1 MHISMVSD
9 EFKYLFTAYWATC
22 ISLLWGTDV
31 FLPEWM
37 CIIDTGTAM
46 SMTPMPKTPGHG
58 KAFSLP
64 RTNVDEQ
71 LSLTQTNVCK
81 EYQMQHP
88 HPSGMLTLCTEL
100 PTATASSS
108 QITTTWDCSYRNL
121 LRRPSTK
128 ISSSL
133 SPLRVGAELAECLN
147 CYWCT
152 CIRTQNPPDPSFS
165 VCVSF
170 LHFLSPQ

>member
-1 MHISMVSD
+1 MVSD
-9 EFKYLFTAYWATC
+9 EFKHLFTAYWATWL
-22 ISLLWGTDV
+22 SLLWGADV
-31 FLPEWM
+31 FLNECALLTWAQPCLWPQ
-37 CIIDTGTAM
+37 C
-46 SMTPMPKTPGHG
+46 
-58 KAFSLP
+58 P
-64 RTNVDEQ
+64 RPLVVAKPSPFPVQMLMNNCP
-71 LSLTQTNVCK
+71 LTQTDVCK

-88 HPSGMLTLCTEL
+88 HPSGILTLCTEL

-108 QITTTWDCSYRNL
+108 LITTTWDCSYRNL

-133 SPLRVGAELAECLN
+133 SPLLVGAELAECLD
-147 CYWCT
+147 CCWCT
-152 CIRTQNPPDPSFS
+152 CIRTQNPPHPSFS